1 MRIPIL
7 RIGQTSEQ
15 WEPPFLIGYSPTLA
29 LDGLQLG
36 IDNLRHDV
44 HLSPKF
50 VEQARQHV
58 ARLISKFGNVE
69 GLIANDA
76 PPERVQL
83 NPNYFAGSR
92 NAAPVKA
99 PVKQERTELKP
110 LLADLHLSALNR
122 AKVAGNLAVD
132 TLARVAIIKFLRVE
146 LNQQFALMLERCRMM
161 LRSYE
166 GVRQQKALEYRER
179 VSQFQ
184 VSKKIILRKTG
195 QELLRTLREIEKET
209 LARTRRSLFGTRG
222 DAEYELFLN
231 PLLFTDD
238 GRDTYLNAEN
248 YVMLGNFDRDH
259 DRFDNMRR
267 IVCEFLQSL
276 GLGAEAED
284 EGVLDRW
291 LSAPENAV
299 EILGNGNP
307 DDSTPNKRAQ
317 RARLEAWLTMLDQE
331 RVMEHVI
338 ASYEVV
344 PLLGEYSPQIHAQQL
359 KNALISREE
368 RARVEKLILDHGKM
382 SPASFSSAL
391 SRMAN
396 TRDSDR
402 MKIAARFLGDFF
414 RYHRDLRR
422 LEKMNETLDSVN
434 LIGKEKM
441 RELSAMNRS
450 LYEYLLPEE
459 QKPAE
464 EKILNHV
471 VLKADVRDSSRLTK
485 SLIERGMNPASYF
498 GLNFYDPVNK
508 LLPKYNA
515 NKVFLEGD
523 AIILALL
530 EREGEPGLTV
540 SRSCVMAREIIEIV
554 RGYNQMLERA
564 GLPPLEL
571 GVGISYQESPPTYLV
586 DGGEQVMISDALNES
601 DRLSSCSKRMRKS
614 IEAMESPFNVY
625 VFQAV
630 SDKEAAESPE
640 DYMMHYNLNG
650 IRMNEA
656 AFQRLKREIS
666 LEPARMELPQ
676 LWGSED
682 FRLFTGMVPV
692 GSDIFRKIVV
702 RASRIPHIDPNNF
715 NLVEWTSR
723 WYYEVCTNPA
733 IYAPTEA
740 SAAAGK

>member
-92 NAAPVKA
+92 NAGPVKP

-317 RARLEAWLTMLDQE
+317 RARLEAWLTMLDHE

-396 TRDSDR
+396 TRDTDR

-740 SAAAGK
+740 STAAGK

>member
-1 MRIPIL
+1 MPRIPIL
-7 RIGQTSEQ
+7 RLGQTSEQ
-15 WEPPFLIGYSPTLA
+15 WEPPFLIGYSPSLTLE
-29 LDGLQLG
+29 GLQLG

-50 VEQARQHV
+50 VEQVRQHV
-58 ARLISKFGNVE
+58 ARLISKFGSVD
-69 GLIANDA
+69 GLVAAD
-76 PPERVQL
+76 PPPQRVQL
-83 NPNYFAGSR
+83 SPNYFAGSR
-92 NAAPVKA
+92 APEKIA
-99 PVKQERTELKP
+99 PAKQERTELKP
-110 LLADLHLSALNR
+110 LLLDLHVSALNR

-231 PLLFTDD
+231 PLVFTDD

-248 YVMLGNFDRDH
+248 YVMLGNFDRDT

-267 IVCEFLQSL
+267 IVCDFLRSL
-276 GLGAEAED
+276 GLGTEAED

-291 LSAPENAV
+291 LSAPENAQ
-299 EILGNGNP
+299 EILGNGSG
-307 DDSTPNKRAQ
+307 DDSTPTKRSQ
-317 RARLEAWLTMLDQE
+317 RARLDAWVTLLEQE
-331 RVMEHVI
+331 RVMDHVV

-344 PLLGEYSPQIHAQQL
+344 PLLAEYSPQIHAQQL

-368 RARVEKLILDHGKM
+368 KTRVEKLILDHGKL

-396 TRDSDR
+396 CRDSDR
-402 MKIAARFLGDFF
+402 MKIAARFLQDFF

-450 LYEYLLPEE
+450 LYEYVLPEE
-459 QKPAE
+459 QKPEE

-523 AIILALL
+523 AIIMALL

-540 SRSCVMAREIIEIV
+540 SRACVMAREIIEIV
-554 RGYNQMLERA
+554 RGYNQLLERS

-571 GVGISYQESPPTYLV
+571 GVGISYQESSPTYLV

-656 AFQRLKREIS
+656 AFQRLKREIN
-666 LEPARMELPQ
+666 LEPCRLELPQ

-682 FRLFTGMVPV
+682 FRLFVGMVPV

-702 RASRIPHIDPNNF
+702 RASRIPQIDPNNF
-715 NLVEWTSR
+715 NLVQWTGR